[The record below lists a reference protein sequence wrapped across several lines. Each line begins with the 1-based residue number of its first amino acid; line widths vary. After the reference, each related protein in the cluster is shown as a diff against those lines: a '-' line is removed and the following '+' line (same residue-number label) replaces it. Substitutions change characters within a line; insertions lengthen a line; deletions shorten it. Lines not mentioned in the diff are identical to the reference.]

1 MKKPKQEIKSVKQI
15 VENHPKSNK
24 TVLIIGA
31 GLFLISFLVYFN
43 TLGHGFV
50 LDDPLAIELN
60 KNVTSGVSGI
70 DDILKGGYREN
81 NFGGQLY
88 RPVSLIQFAIE
99 WQISPNDPAI
109 HHFFSV
115 FWYALSVVLMFL
127 VLSGWFNGYSI
138 LFPFAIALLF
148 ALHPIH
154 TEVVANIKSRDEI
167 MSLFFILA
175 SFYTYQKYIIGQG
188 KTWVML
194 SMALYF
200 LALLS
205 KESAVT
211 MFPVFGMISW
221 WFGRK
226 NIRQSVVD
234 GILFVIP
241 VLILLAI
248 RASIFGGQSAPATDI
263 MDNPIVSAQGWG
275 ERLPTAMIIL
285 WKYIALQLFPHPLAS
300 DYSYLVI
307 PVTGFGNMM
316 VWISIII
323 HVLLAL
329 VFFKVLK
336 SRNPISFFILAYM
349 LSISLFSQIPLVI
362 GTMFG
367 ERLAYLASF
376 WFVGGV
382 IYIISLRL
390 IKDGHAEENDI
401 KAVFSKNT
409 LFAGFILTIGLL
421 MTYKTIL
428 RNGDWKD
435 NYTLFIKDSETHPQS
450 VRLHNGAADQLVK
463 ASQNASLSTQ
473 EISALQDKAEQ
484 HCNAIMKIRPVPTAY
499 LTLGNIRL
507 NQKRYE
513 ESIKYYDQVNDLK
526 AIVDQNKALAYREI
540 GRQAGE
546 KEKNIVK
553 SQDMLNRSLQLNDQD
568 AETWYLMGV
577 SYGVSG
583 NHQKAAENFEKAFQ
597 LKPGPDYARN
607 VITAY
612 QYLGNQVKVQEYQKY
627 LNK

>member
-1 MKKPKQEIKSVKQI
+1 
-15 VENHPKSNK
+15 
-24 TVLIIGA
+24 
-31 GLFLISFLVYFN
+31 
-43 TLGHGFV
+43 
-50 LDDPLAIELN
+50 
-60 KNVTSGVSGI
+60 
-70 DDILKGGYREN
+70 
-81 NFGGQLY
+81 
-88 RPVSLIQFAIE
+88 
-99 WQISPNDPAI
+99 
-109 HHFFSV
+109 
-115 FWYALSVVLMFL
+115 
-127 VLSGWFNGYSI
+127 
-138 LFPFAIALLF
+138 
-148 ALHPIH
+148 
-154 TEVVANIKSRDEI
+154 
-167 MSLFFILA
+167 
-175 SFYTYQKYIIGQG
+175 
-188 KTWVML
+188 
-194 SMALYF
+194 
-200 LALLS
+200 
-205 KESAVT
+205 
-211 MFPVFGMISW
+211 
-221 WFGRK
+221 
-226 NIRQSVVD
+226 
-234 GILFVIP
+234 
-241 VLILLAI
+241 
-248 RASIFGGQSAPATDI
+248 
-263 MDNPIVSAQGWG
+263 
-275 ERLPTAMIIL
+275 
-285 WKYIALQLFPHPLAS
+285 
-300 DYSYLVI
+300 
-307 PVTGFGNMM
+307 
-316 VWISIII
+316 
-323 HVLLAL
+323 
-329 VFFKVLK
+329 LK

-382 IYIISLRL
+382 IYIINLRL
-390 IKDGHAEENDI
+390 IKEGPTEENDI

-435 NYTLFIKDSETHPQS
+435 NYTLFIKDSDTHTQS

-463 ASQNASLSTQ
+463 ASQNASLSPQ

-484 HCNAIMKIRPVPTAY
+484 HCIAIMKIRPVPTAY

-513 ESIKYYDQVNDLK
+513 EAIKYYDQVNDLK

-546 KEKNIVK
+546 KEQNIVK